1 MYLLF
6 SERLVSIRVE
16 RHHEWTAVDDVADL
30 KKPILYF
37 VTVILHMTVADEIT
51 VGLWTGTRYV
61 PDDREGRRH
70 VAQIANDV
78 CG

>member
-1 MYLLF
+1 
-6 SERLVSIRVE
+6 
-16 RHHEWTAVDDVADL
+16 
-30 KKPILYF
+30 
-37 VTVILHMTVADEIT
+37 MTVADEIT